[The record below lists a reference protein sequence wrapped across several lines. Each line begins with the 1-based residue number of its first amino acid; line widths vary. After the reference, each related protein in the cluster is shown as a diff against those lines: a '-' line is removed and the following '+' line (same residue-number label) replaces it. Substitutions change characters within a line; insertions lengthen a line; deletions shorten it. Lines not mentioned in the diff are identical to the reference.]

1 MEYKILVV
9 LSNIFFVAAG
19 WYLGRDA
26 GIKSTLK
33 AMDAVF
39 QKICNDVNAGRSLDW
54 LEEESENFEKYK

>member
-26 GIKSTLK
+26 GRKATIKALDSILERV
-33 AMDAVF
+33 AD
-39 QKICNDVNAGRSLDW
+39 DVNAGRSLDW
-54 LEEESENFEKYK
+54 LDSENRDNYK

>member
-26 GIKSTLK
+26 GRRQAIE
-33 AMDAVF
+33 AMDEILGRVAD
-39 QKICNDVNAGRSLDW
+39 DVNAGRSLDW
-54 LEEESENFEKYK
+54 LNCEDRDIYK

>member
-26 GIKSTLK
+26 GRK
-33 AMDAVF
+33 ATVKALDSILERVAD
-39 QKICNDVNAGRSLDW
+39 DVNAGRSLDW
-54 LEEESENFEKYK
+54 LDSENRDNYK

>member
-26 GIKSTLK
+26 GRRQAIM
-33 AMDAVF
+33 AMDEILERVAD
-39 QKICNDVNAGRSLDW
+39 DVNAGRSLDW
-54 LEEESENFEKYK
+54 LNSEDRDIYK